1 MKQTLIPKL
10 DVSLKGKFNQA
21 KSQSLKILSC
31 NNDELRV
38 YLNEQMN
45 HNPYLNYTYG
55 SDVDSDAFLEYDH
68 SSKNLY
74 DEIMEQARLS
84 KYNPNEDI
92 CEYLIF
98 QLDSNGYFKCSYQE
112 LLKAS
117 DYPTDVVKKHIA
129 ILRTFEPHGLFA
141 FDLRECLQ
149 IQCKLSKLPA
159 SDTAFILCSYL
170 EELALHH
177 YDEIIDKTELT
188 LDEIEE
194 GYRFIKTLNP
204 KPAANYISDTIYINP
219 EFKISV
225 DDGKINIQLLNDDL
239 NINFNALEESN
250 ESKEIQEFLKVQRAQ
265 VQNIM
270 NSIQKRNMTLLQI
283 MQYICD
289 IQKDFFLYRAP
300 IKHLTLA
307 MIANN
312 CNLHISTI
320 SRAISN
326 KSFEFNQQYYPLKK
340 MLSNGGIDN
349 ISADEI
355 KKKIKFIIDNENK
368 LRPYSDERIKDLLKE
383 EGINISRRSVTKYR
397 ESLYIFNSTKRKKK
411 KEQ

>member
-1 MKQTLIPKL
+1 MKPTLIPKL

-38 YLNEQMN
+38 YLNEQMQY
-45 HNPYLNYTYG
+45 NPYLNYTYG
-55 SDVDSDAFLEYDH
+55 SEVDSDAYLEYDH
-68 SSKNLY
+68 SNKNLY

-117 DYPTDVVKKHIA
+117 DYPSHIIKKHIA

-149 IQCKLSKLPA
+149 IQCKLAKKPA
-159 SDTAFILCSYL
+159 SETAFILCSYL
-170 EELALHH
+170 EELALNH
-177 YDEIIDKTELT
+177 YDEIIAKTKLT
-188 LDEIEE
+188 IEQIEE

-204 KPAANYISDTIYINP
+204 KPAANYTTDTIYINP

-225 DDGKINIQLLNDDL
+225 EDGKINIQLLNDDL

-250 ESKEIQEFLKVQRAQ
+250 ESKEIQAYLKAQRAQ

-270 NSIQKRNMTLLQI
+270 NSIQKRNMTLIQI

-289 IQKDFFLYRAP
+289 VQKDFFLKQAS
-300 IKHLTLA
+300 INHLTLA
-307 MIANN
+307 MIAEN

-326 KSFEFNQQYYPLKK
+326 KSFEFNQQYYPIKK

-349 ISADEI
+349 VSAEEI
-355 KKKIKFIIDNENK
+355 KKKIKYIIDHENK
-368 LRPYSDERIKDLLKE
+368 TRPYSDERIKDILKE
-383 EGINISRRSVTKYR
+383 EGINIARRSVTKYR
-397 ESLYIFNSTKRKKK
+397 ESLYIFNSTKRKIK
-411 KEQ
+411 

>member
-1 MKQTLIPKL
+1 MKQKLIPKL
-10 DVSLKGKFNQA
+10 DISLKGKFNQA

-55 SDVDSDAFLEYDH
+55 NEVDSDAYLEFDH
-68 SSKNLY
+68 SNQSLY

-84 KYNPNEDI
+84 KYNPNLDI

-112 LLKAS
+112 LLKMS
-117 DYPTDVVKKHIA
+117 NYPKDVVKKHIA
-129 ILRTFEPHGLFA
+129 LLRTFEPHGLFA

-149 IQCKLSKLPA
+149 IQCKLSKTPI
-159 SDTAFILCSYL
+159 SDTAFTLCSYL
-170 EELALHH
+170 EELALEH
-177 YDEIIDKTELT
+177 YDEIMNKTKLT
-188 LDEIEE
+188 FDEIDD
-194 GYRFIKTLNP
+194 GYHFIKTLNP
-204 KPAANYISDTIYINP
+204 KPAANYNSDTIYINP
-219 EFKISV
+219 EFKITV
-225 DDGKINIQLLNDDL
+225 EDEKIDIQLLNDDL
-239 NINFNALEESN
+239 NISFNALEDSN
-250 ESKEIQEFLKVQRAQ
+250 DSKEIQEFLKAQRAQ

-289 IQKDFFLYRAP
+289 VQKDFFLKQAS

-307 MIANN
+307 MIAEN

-326 KSFEFNQQYYPLKK
+326 KSFEFNNTYYPLKK
-340 MLSNGGIDN
+340 MLSNGGTDDV
-349 ISADEI
+349 SADEI
-355 KKKIKFIIDNENK
+355 KKKIKLMIDNENK
-368 LRPYSDERIKDLLKE
+368 KRPYSDERIKDMLNE
-383 EGINISRRSVTKYR
+383 EGIHLSRRTVTKYR
-397 ESLYIFNSTKRKKK
+397 ESLYIYNSSKRKIK
-411 KEQ
+411 